1 MYVKVK
7 HLNLIKK
14 TKNFLERTI
23 KSKNT
28 FLMIIFKDGN
38 VTLECVA
45 IGNPPPYT
53 TWRKLRA
60 PTMTNYQSNK
70 GTLHLFNVGISQEG
84 EYICE
89 AYNGV
94 GEAITTL
101 STIVL
106 NSKSCKQV

>member
-1 MYVKVK
+1 
-7 HLNLIKK
+7 
-14 TKNFLERTI
+14 
-23 KSKNT
+23 
-28 FLMIIFKDGN
+28 MIAFTDGN

-60 PTMTNYQSNK
+60 PSMTNYQSNK
-70 GTLHLFNVGISQEG
+70 GTLHLFNVGFSQEG

-94 GEAITTL
+94 GKAITSL
-101 STIVL
+101 ATIVL
-106 NSKSCKQV
+106 NSESHTQTHAHSIIIMYCQIRMTSFF